1 MVWLEIAPVDDGVGE
16 AEVGGALQ
24 ELVIGV
30 LGLELPRAVIREPG
44 EKML

>member
-1 MVWLEIAPVDDGVGE
+1 MVRLEIAPVDDGVGE

-24 ELVIGV
+24 ELVVGEP
-30 LGLELPRAVIREPG
+30 GLELPRAVITKSG